1 MSRDKKLGLGKFVL
15 GAAVGAGIGVLLAPK
30 SGSETR
36 KELKT
41 KFDEF
46 VEQIKN
52 LKVDDVK
59 KEFDQKLKEIKKEL
73 AELDK
78 EKVLEI
84 AKEKGNDAKKK
95 AQELVELAKEKGTP
109 VLKKTAE
116 DILDKVI
123 KVSQETIKKLE
134 NK

>member
-1 MSRDKKLGLGKFVL
+1 MSREKKLGLGKFVL

-36 KELKT
+36 RELKA

-46 VEQIKN
+46 LEQIKN
-52 LKVDDVK
+52 IKVDDVK
-59 KEFDQKLKEIKKEL
+59 KEFDQKLNEIKKEL

-78 EKVLEI
+78 EKVLDI